1 MQCRKIQQKVKA
13 SPTYERQFEW
23 GKVQYKAALDD
34 LISDDIDVMEVIVRE
49 TQIWKH
55 SLVAPVFFVL

>member
-34 LISDDIDVMEVIVRE
+34 IDVMEVIVRE